1 MIEHF
6 AGAKIGNFSGKS
18 SFSRRSA
25 CGMGENTVYLRI
37 EFVYCFH
44 QFFLK
49 LIQCDVFL
57 RSAFCNVAHIA
68 FDGGFPIGTLL
79 WREVVLHLSGSG
91 FFQCVNKRSHRFFFL
106 FDCKVTNY
114 SQNCKYVAD
123 KTTAEMAIVFGLLE
137 VMVML
142 F

>member
-1 MIEHF
+1 MKEHF
-6 AGAKIGNFSGKS
+6 GTAKIGLFSGKS
-18 SFSRRSA
+18 SFFRRSA
-25 CGMGENTVYLRI
+25 CGMGENTVY
-37 EFVYCFH
+37 
-44 QFFLK
+44 
-49 LIQCDVFL
+49 
-57 RSAFCNVAHIA
+57 S
-68 FDGGFPIGTLL
+68 IGTLL
-79 WREVVLHLSGSG
+79 WCEVVLHLSGSG